1 MKKFA
6 FILIFALC
14 LPFVLVGCGKV
25 EEKLNHY
32 QVVATFHEEERS
44 LECEERVL
52 FYNNYSNSLK
62 EVCFFLYANAF
73 DEGQKSVTVAELDKA
88 YKWGESYGNI
98 TFSSVKVGG
107 EEAEFS
113 ISENKNIL
121 SVQTPEFFPG
131 ESVEIELE
139 FVVNLARVRHRLG
152 AGEHAFNFGNF
163 LPLACVY
170 ENGFVKNDFS
180 AYGDPFYSEVSNF
193 DVTISYPEGF
203 VLASSGKV
211 ISSEG
216 EGETKSVIRAEK
228 VRDFAFV
235 LSREFSVLSGEA
247 GKTQVNYFYY
257 DDQRADEHLE
267 ISVRAVLT
275 FNDLFGEYP
284 YEVLNVVKT
293 DFCFGGME
301 EPNLVMI
308 ADDILDA
315 ETQNYVIVHEI
326 AHQWWYGVV
335 GNNQFENAWV
345 DEGLTEYS
353 TALFYKENPQYGL
366 NYDTIMENALNSYL
380 HFAQIFDD
388 LTGLDE
394 TMNRN
399 LNEFATEPEYV
410 NITYTRGM
418 LMFDALR
425 QNMSERRFLN
435 CLKDYYKEYKFKNS
449 SAEKLAQS
457 FSRSSHINLGKF
469 FSAWTSG
476 QVKFRQFNA

>member
-6 FILIFALC
+6 LILALMLF
-14 LPFVLVGCGKV
+14 LPLCLVGCG
-25 EEKLNHY
+25 EKETLLNHY
-32 QVVATFHEEERS
+32 VVTATFDEETAS
-44 LECEERVL
+44 LACEEDVL
-52 FYNNYSNSLK
+52 YFNNSFNMLE
-62 EVCFFLYANAF
+62 EVCFFLYANSF
-73 DEGQKSVTVAELDKA
+73 DEGQKSVPTAYLDKA

-98 TFSSVKVGG
+98 TFSEVLVDG
-107 EEAEFS
+107 ESAEFS

-121 SVQTPEFFPG
+121 TVKTPQFYPS
-131 ESVEIELE
+131 ESVKITLK
-139 FVVNLARVRHRLG
+139 FVVQLAKVRHRLG
-152 AGEHAFNFGNF
+152 AGEHAYNFGNF

-170 ENGFVKNDFS
+170 ENGFVKNEFS

-193 DVTISYPEGF
+193 DVTIIYPSEF

-211 ISSEG
+211 VSSSGNEMTTSSIKAG
-216 EGETKSVIRAEK
+216 N

-235 LSREFSVLSGEA
+235 LSKDFSVLSGQA
-247 GKTQVNYFYY
+247 GKSQVNYFYY
-257 DDQRADEHLE
+257 DDANAQEHLDTA
-267 ISVRAVLT
+267 VKAVLT
-275 FNDLFGEYP
+275 FNKLFGEYP

-301 EPNLVMI
+301 EPKLVMI
-308 ADDILDA
+308 ADDLADN
-315 ETQNYVIVHEI
+315 ETENYVIVHEI

-335 GNNQFENAWV
+335 GNNQFCNAWV

-353 TALFYKENPQYGL
+353 TALFYKENAEYGL
-366 NYDTIMENALNSYL
+366 QYNTIMENALNSYL

-425 QNMSERRFLN
+425 QNMSERRFLK
-435 CLKDYYKEYKFKNS
+435 CLKDYYKTYKFKNS
-449 SAEKLAQS
+449 SAEKLAES
-457 FSRSSHINLGKF
+457 FSKSSNINLEKF
-469 FSAWTSG
+469 FDSWLNG
-476 QVKFRQFNA
+476 KVNFRQVGA